1 MRITLFQK
9 LFISLFS
16 SSLILLL
23 SMAFMI
29 NSSFK
34 VELQSYL
41 NQEELQ
47 KVETLADNVAG
58 LYSDTD
64 GWHPLQRSPR
74 AFGSLIQQIGEMP
87 PPKPRPGDP
96 WRVEPDLPRVR
107 DNSRSHSALFVPLG
121 MRIYI
126 LDQDGE
132 PLFRRNVNPDELGK
146 DQFFSRVPIVKEGN
160 TIGWLAVLQS
170 RQVSNRLAESFMY
183 SQTANIFTATVAAFV
198 LTLIIAFITVK
209 YLLTPL
215 GALHRGAT
223 EIANG
228 NLAHR
233 IEQIGNDEL
242 TDLISSFNLL
252 ATSLAKQEEIREQ
265 WLSDIS
271 HELRTPVAVLRGE
284 IEALQDGIRP
294 MKTKYL
300 EGLHAQVTTLTQL
313 IDDLHSLSISSD
325 SAFRTNQRNDVVLA
339 DIMDDLLA
347 RFELRF
353 ASKSLN
359 VAKEYSSSIDTSLY
373 VDAKRIQQVF
383 QNLLENCFRYTNE
396 RGNIRI
402 TLQSKAN
409 ELVAIIEDS
418 APGVPDESL
427 PKLFDRLY
435 RVDSS
440 RSRASGGSGL
450 GLAICQNIVEAHQ
463 GTIEASHSSLGG
475 VKVVVRLPKQQ

>member
-1 MRITLFQK
+1 
-9 LFISLFS
+9 
-16 SSLILLL
+16 
-23 SMAFMI
+23 
-29 NSSFK
+29 
-34 VELQSYL
+34 
-41 NQEELQ
+41 
-47 KVETLADNVAG
+47 
-58 LYSDTD
+58 
-64 GWHPLQRSPR
+64 
-74 AFGSLIQQIGEMP
+74 
-87 PPKPRPGDP
+87 
-96 WRVEPDLPRVR
+96 
-107 DNSRSHSALFVPLG
+107 

-132 PLFRRNVNPDELGK
+132 PLFRRNVNQDELSK

-228 NLAHR
+228 NLDHR

-252 ATSLAKQEEIREQ
+252 AASLAKQKEIREQ

-294 MKTKYL
+294 METKYL

-325 SAFRTNQRNDVVLA
+325 SAFRTNHRNDVVLA

-359 VAKEYSSSIDTSLY
+359 VAKEYSSSIDTSVY
-373 VDAKRIQQVF
+373 VDAKLIQQVF
-383 QNLLENCFRYTNE
+383 QNLFENCFRYTNE

-402 TLQSKAN
+402 TLRSKAN

>member
-1 MRITLFQK
+1 
-9 LFISLFS
+9 
-16 SSLILLL
+16 
-23 SMAFMI
+23 MI

-47 KVETLADNVAG
+47 KVETLAKSVAG

-132 PLFRRNVNPDELGK
+132 SLFRRNVNQDELSK

-228 NLAHR
+228 NLDHR

-252 ATSLAKQEEIREQ
+252 AASLAKQKEIREQ

-294 MKTKYL
+294 METKYL

-325 SAFRTNQRNDVVLA
+325 SAFRTNHRNDVVLA

-353 ASKSLN
+353 ASKSLS

-373 VDAKRIQQVF
+373 VDAKLIQQVF
-383 QNLLENCFRYTNE
+383 QNLFENCFRYTNE

>member
-47 KVETLADNVAG
+47 KVETLAKSVAG

-132 PLFRRNVNPDELGK
+132 PLFRRNVNQDELSK

-228 NLAHR
+228 NLDHR

-252 ATSLAKQEEIREQ
+252 AASLAKQKEIREQ

-294 MKTKYL
+294 METKYL

-325 SAFRTNQRNDVVLA
+325 SAFRTNHRNDVVLA

-359 VAKEYSSSIDTSLY
+359 VAKEYSSSIDTSVY
-373 VDAKRIQQVF
+373 VDAKLIQQVF
-383 QNLLENCFRYTNE
+383 QNLFENCFRYTNE

-402 TLQSKAN
+402 TLRSKAN

>member
-1 MRITLFQK
+1 
-9 LFISLFS
+9 
-16 SSLILLL
+16 
-23 SMAFMI
+23 MI

-47 KVETLADNVAG
+47 KVETLAKSVAG

-132 PLFRRNVNPDELGK
+132 PLFRHNVNQDELSK

-228 NLAHR
+228 NLDHR

-252 ATSLAKQEEIREQ
+252 AASLAKQKEIREQ

-294 MKTKYL
+294 METKYL

-313 IDDLHSLSISSD
+313 IDDLHSLSISSN
-325 SAFRTNQRNDVVLA
+325 SAFRTNHRNDVVLA

-359 VAKEYSSSIDTSLY
+359 VAKEYSSSIDTSVY
-373 VDAKRIQQVF
+373 VDAKLIQQVF
-383 QNLLENCFRYTNE
+383 QNLFENCFRYTNE

-402 TLQSKAN
+402 TLRSKAN

>member
-47 KVETLADNVAG
+47 KVETLAKSVAG

-74 AFGSLIQQIGEMP
+74 VFGSLIQQIGEMP

-132 PLFRRNVNPDELGK
+132 PLFRHNVNQDELSK

-228 NLAHR
+228 NLDHR

-252 ATSLAKQEEIREQ
+252 AASLAKQKEIREQ

-294 MKTKYL
+294 METKYL

-325 SAFRTNQRNDVVLA
+325 SAFRTNHRNDVVLA

-359 VAKEYSSSIDTSLY
+359 VAKEYSSSIDTSVY
-373 VDAKRIQQVF
+373 VDAKLIQQVF
-383 QNLLENCFRYTNE
+383 QNLFENCFRYTNE

-402 TLQSKAN
+402 TLRSKAN

>member
-47 KVETLADNVAG
+47 KVETLAKSVAG
-58 LYSDTD
+58 LYSDTN

-96 WRVEPDLPRVR
+96 WRVEPDLPRAR

-132 PLFRRNVNPDELGK
+132 PLFRRNVNQDELSK

-228 NLAHR
+228 NLEHR

-252 ATSLAKQEEIREQ
+252 AASLAKQKEIREQ

-294 MKTKYL
+294 METKYL

-325 SAFRTNQRNDVVLA
+325 SAFRTNHRNDIVLA

-353 ASKSLN
+353 ASKSLS

-373 VDAKRIQQVF
+373 VDAKLIQQVF
-383 QNLLENCFRYTNE
+383 QNLFENCFRYTNE

-418 APGVPDESL
+418 APEVPDESL

>member
-1 MRITLFQK
+1 
-9 LFISLFS
+9 
-16 SSLILLL
+16 
-23 SMAFMI
+23 MI

-47 KVETLADNVAG
+47 KVETLAKSVAG

-74 AFGSLIQQIGEMP
+74 AFGSLIQQVGEMP

-132 PLFRRNVNPDELGK
+132 SLFRRNVNQDELSK

-228 NLAHR
+228 NLDHR

-252 ATSLAKQEEIREQ
+252 AASLAKQKEIREQ

-294 MKTKYL
+294 METKYL

-325 SAFRTNQRNDVVLA
+325 SAFRTNHRNDVVLA

-353 ASKSLN
+353 ASKSLS

-373 VDAKRIQQVF
+373 VDAKLIQQVF
-383 QNLLENCFRYTNE
+383 QNLFENCFRYTNE

>member
-1 MRITLFQK
+1 M
-9 LFISLFS
+9 
-16 SSLILLL
+16 L

-47 KVETLADNVAG
+47 KVETLAKSVAG

-132 PLFRRNVNPDELGK
+132 PLFRHNVNQDELSK

-228 NLAHR
+228 NLDHR

-252 ATSLAKQEEIREQ
+252 AASLAKQKEIREQ

-294 MKTKYL
+294 METKYL

-325 SAFRTNQRNDVVLA
+325 SAFRTNHRNDVVLA

-359 VAKEYSSSIDTSLY
+359 VAKEYSSSIDTSVY
-373 VDAKRIQQVF
+373 VDAKLIQQVF
-383 QNLLENCFRYTNE
+383 QNLFENCFRYTNE

-402 TLQSKAN
+402 TLRSKAN